1 MPRSLCG
8 VVLLALLALSSC
20 ARTSYLITVQDAGTR
35 EPLRGAVVDYGT
47 MAKFPA
53 LPWPGRVTL
62 SEEGTG
68 TVRIRKGAGGY
79 VTITDSDG
87 IMHRHYFRPNTAA
100 GWSSLH
106 SYLPNP
112 PGAPFQRG
120 PTRFL
125 VRIQAMPV
133 EDSEE
138 VEAGE

>member
-1 MPRSLCG
+1 MPRALCG
-8 VVLLALLALSSC
+8 VVLLALLSLASC
-20 ARTSYLITVQDAGTR
+20 ARTSYLITVQDAETR

-53 LPWPGRVTL
+53 LPWPGTVTL
-62 SEEGTG
+62 SEAGTG
-68 TVRIRKGAGGY
+68 IVRIRKGAGGY

-87 IMHRHYFRPNTAA
+87 IMHWHYFWPNTSA
-100 GWSSLH
+100 GWSALY

-125 VRIQAMPV
+125 VRVQAMPV
-133 EDSEE
+133 EGSGEL
-138 VEAGE
+138 EAGE